1 MKQATLTILLCV
13 AFTILFGVLHNQVS
27 ARVSLEY
34 FTIGHRALIHSTSPT
49 LMGIAWGIHSTWWVG
64 VALGLVLVLSG
75 MAGGWEKRTA
85 RSFIRPLVLLFC
97 FCAMASGVMGI
108 LGYRLSS
115 GGSIFFL
122 EGISQ
127 AVSPERQP
135 RYMAALW
142 MHTAS
147 YSAAAMGAAVLG
159 VRTLFGRRRASRL

>member
-1 MKQATLTILLCV
+1 MKQVVLTVMLCV
-13 AFTILFGVLHNQVS
+13 AFTILFGVLHNQAS

-34 FTIGHRALIHSTSPT
+34 FTIGHRALIRSTSPT

-64 VALGLVLVLSG
+64 VILGLALVLSG
-75 MAGGWEKRTA
+75 MAGGWKKRTA
-85 RSFIRPLVLLFC
+85 RSFIRPLLLLFC
-97 FCAMASGVMGI
+97 FCALASAVLGL

-115 GGSIFFL
+115 GGYIPFL
-122 EGISQ
+122 KGMSS

-147 YSAAAMGAAVLG
+147 YAAAAMGSAVIV
-159 VRTLFGRRRASRL
+159 VRTLFGRRPADLT